1 MKWIRLDQRAAATC
15 TGLPWTVLAG
25 IGKVESDFGRANLPG
40 VHSGTN
46 FAGAAGPM
54 QIGIGGLASDTWPLY
69 DHPVAADPAP
79 NPPDAANPPNPWDPV
94 SAVYAAAR
102 YLCTTGG
109 GHRHTLR
116 AAILAYNHVASY
128 ADQVLAL
135 SDLYA
140 GTATGSGAAAV
151 RLAETQLGV
160 TYVFGAESP
169 GSAFDCSGLTQW
181 TFGSLGVAIPRT
193 AAEQWAALPHL
204 PAGIPWQPGDLVF
217 FVGSDGTRL
226 APGHVGIYIGN
237 GEMIDAPHDGAV
249 VRIEPV
255 SLTDLIGVARAPLTA
270 TASTAIGAPAAATH

>member
-1 MKWIRLDQRAAATC
+1 
-15 TGLPWTVLAG
+15 
-25 IGKVESDFGRANLPG
+25 
-40 VHSGTN
+40 
-46 FAGAAGPM
+46 
-54 QIGIGGLASDTWPLY
+54 
-69 DHPVAADPAP
+69 
-79 NPPDAANPPNPWDPV
+79 V

-102 YLCTTGG
+102 YLCSAGG
-109 GHRHTLR
+109 GHRDTLR
-116 AAILAYNHVASY
+116 AAVLAYNHLGSY

-160 TYVFGAESP
+160 PYVFGAESP

-181 TFGSLGVAIPRT
+181 VFGSLGVSIPRT

-204 PAGIPWQPGDLVF
+204 GAGVPWQPGDLVF

-226 APGHVGIYIGN
+226 APGH
-237 GEMIDAPHDGAV
+237 DGTV

-255 SLTDLIGVARAPLTA
+255 WLTDLVGVARAPL
-270 TASTAIGAPAAATH
+270 PAAATIGALAAATH